1 MKPATTLLLLAVVG
15 SLLVGCQ
22 SLRSWDECPGIYSGV
37 KYYADQV
44 SSLPWDGRVFFAV
57 DLPLTAVVDTLA
69 LPVTFFLE
77 PTRPVRGY
85 GPGCRW
91 AGP

>member
-1 MKPATTLLLLAVVG
+1 MKPAATLLLLAVVG

-37 KYYADQV
+37 KYYKDQI

-57 DLPLTAVVDTLA
+57 DLPLTAVLDTLA

>member
-15 SLLVGCQ
+15 SLLLGCQ
-22 SLRSWDECPGIYSGV
+22 SVRSWDECPGIYSGV
-37 KYYADQV
+37 KYYTDQIDT
-44 SSLPWDGRVFFAV
+44 LPWDGRVFFSA
-57 DLPLTAVVDTLA
+57 DLPLTAILDTLA
-69 LPVTFFLE
+69 LPVTAFAE

-85 GPGCRW
+85 GRGCRW